1 MGSLCTPSGVDCR
14 LFHWFLGKCFFLV
27 GVHPY
32 MSVFC
37 TFCKVL
43 FLCLVSGVFLGDGMK
58 GYGVFWNITGMVRVE
73 QVLICTP
80 VSIRKAFARM
90 CNAWGG
96 GRFPDLRLQDEDPGV
111 RCSPALRT

>member
-1 MGSLCTPSGVDCR
+1 MQAFRCGLSLVSLVFGEV
-14 LFHWFLGKCFFLV
+14 FFLV

-58 GYGVFWNITGMVRVE
+58 GYGVFWNITGMVCVE

-90 CNAWGG
+90 CDAWGG
-96 GRFPDLRLQDEDPGV
+96 GGGKV
-111 RCSPALRT
+111 S